1 MRQEEWTETWT
12 RHFVFVLSFSNLRG
26 RFSLV
31 FQHQI
36 IDLIES
42 EVDDNAFIQQMNYFL
57 PRSHVE
63 HDMKGRI
70 SPAFMQKI
78 LY

>member
-1 MRQEEWTETWT
+1 
-12 RHFVFVLSFSNLRG
+12 
-26 RFSLV
+26 LV